1 MFGKGKKEKDVLKM
15 VESLSAEEKQ
25 DLIEALMPQENQAQ
39 EQPQEQP
46 QQEIK
51 NETSTNEQEKVV
63 EVAKTTDDT
72 NQDVS
77 NNENPIQQEQQDE
90 GGNGISIDDVMLKS
104 EAQKYFESFEAKLN
118 SIMKENQDLKNQ
130 KAELEA
136 QNKEYKDKYENN
148 AFGNYNDKSTN
159 DNNKSNNYESASDYF
174 SKFFNK

>member
-25 DLIEALMPQENQAQ
+25 DLIEALMPQESQAQ
-39 EQPQEQP
+39 EQPLQQP
-46 QQEIK
+46 QQETQQ
-51 NETSTNEQEKVV
+51 ETSTNEKEKVV

-77 NNENPIQQEQQDE
+77 NNETPNQEQDN

-104 EAQKYFESFEAKLN
+104 EFQKYVESFEAKFN
-118 SIMKENQDLKNQ
+118 SVIKENQDLKNQ

-136 QNKEYKDKYENN
+136 KNNEYREKYENN
-148 AFGNYNDKSTN
+148 SFGNYKDNSTN